1 MGLSIHYSGT
11 IRDKSLLPQLAAEVK
26 DICEGLGWDYHY
38 FEADQADDLEG
49 IYFAPEE
56 CEPLFLTFNTDGRL
70 LSPVSQI
77 TRDLLVEHGLDP
89 ELIYTISCKT
99 QFAGMDAHVALIR
112 LFRYLKDKYFS
123 DFEMNDEGGYW
134 ESDERELLLQQF
146 TRYENAMASLSEML
160 QELKSVQQDSPESV
174 ACRIEQ
180 LLKKRKSTDPDQ

>member
-11 IRDKSLLPQLAAEVK
+11 IRDKSLLPQLAAEMK
-26 DICEGLGWDYHY
+26 DICEGLDWDYHY
-38 FEADQADDLEG
+38 FEADHKDDLEG
-49 IYFAPEE
+49 LCFAPPG
-56 CEPLFLTFNTDGRL
+56 CEPLFLTFNAEGRL

-89 ELIYTISCKT
+89 ELIFTISSKT

-112 LFRYLKDKYFS
+112 LFRYLKEKYFS

-134 ESDERELLLQQF
+134 ESDERELLQQQF
-146 TRYENAMASLSEML
+146 THYETAMASLSEIL

-180 LLKKRKSTDPDQ
+180 LLKKRKNTGRGQ